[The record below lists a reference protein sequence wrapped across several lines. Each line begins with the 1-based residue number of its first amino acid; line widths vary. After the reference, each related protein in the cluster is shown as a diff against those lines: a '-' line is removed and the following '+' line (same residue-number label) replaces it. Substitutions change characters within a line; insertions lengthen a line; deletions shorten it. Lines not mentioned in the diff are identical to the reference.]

1 MSEVRQCDGFFKGE
15 GDVGHGCSLTAVQN
29 RGDAVRTVCIL
40 VRLDRAGNLADG
52 AAANDVIRLDTRR
65 AVAVGFQQV
74 AFLHR
79 DACIDAADERTDRRD
94 IHIVGRSPI
103 VVPRH
108 EHAVDLL
115 AASGV
120 ANLGFR

>member
-1 MSEVRQCDGFFKGE
+1 MS
-15 GDVGHGCSLTAVQN
+15 
-29 RGDAVRTVCIL
+29 
-40 VRLDRAGNLADG
+40 LDRAGDLTDG
-52 AAANDVIRLDTRR
+52 AAANDVICLNTRR

-74 AFLHR
+74 AFLYCHAAIDTADKRTNCR
-79 DACIDAADERTDRRD
+79 DV
-94 IHIVGRSPI
+94 HIICLSPI

-120 ANLGFR
+120 ADLGLWQSLVVFIRPHAEFVD